1 MSFRPTGRPR
11 SGERAQRVGILARM
25 RARVVDIEIGER
37 ADLVLARRD
46 GRRAEIDHA
55 LRRDL
60 ARLDAARKI
69 EGGEE
74 RTVAAFQH
82 CKIPGLECTVA
93 RMTRK

>member
-1 MSFRPTGRPR
+1 MSAFLRAKRP
-11 SGERAQRVGILARM
+11 
-25 RARVVDIEIGER
+25 RVVDIEIGER

-60 ARLDAARKI
+60 ARLDTARKI
-69 EGGEE
+69 ESGEE
-74 RTVAAFQH
+74 RTVAAFEH
-82 CKIPGLECTVA
+82 CKIPSLKCTVA